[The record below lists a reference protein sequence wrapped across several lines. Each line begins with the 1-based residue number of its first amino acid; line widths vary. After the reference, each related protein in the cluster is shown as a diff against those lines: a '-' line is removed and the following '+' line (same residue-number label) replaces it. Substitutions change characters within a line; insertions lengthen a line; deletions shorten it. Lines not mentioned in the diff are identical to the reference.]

1 MTTTELRAWLRR
13 ELAADREAI
22 RAKSATDWLATVIE
36 TIVPLA
42 VVVRLAVGRVVWAI
56 NHGGEA
62 DLNWSL
68 RGAPLEAAEWSPIES
83 VQTALLCAWVPA
95 MVYYSPHEVAGPPV
109 LVGWVGLQAAVLV
122 VEPARVGGRVV
133 YEVVR

>member
-1 MTTTELRAWLRR
+1 MTTSDLRAWLRR

-22 RAKSATDWLATVIE
+22 HEKSATDWLSTVIE
-36 TIVPLA
+36 TVVALA
-42 VVVRLAVGRVVWAI
+42 VVVRLAVGSIVWAI

-68 RGAPLEAAEWSPIES
+68 RGPPLEAPEWSTMES

-95 MVYYSPHEVAGPPV
+95 MVYYSPHEIAGPPL